1 MSEEIWSH
9 HVTRTGTMVTVE
21 LSGEIDMAVSGDVLD
36 AIRAQL
42 GRAGTVTVLVDL
54 SAVTFLGSAGL
65 QALVEARRLADPDR
79 RRLVVTGAKGLPRQV
94 LEITSLPTFL
104 DRSESDCTAR
114 KRVAP
119 CLVDP

>member
-1 MSEEIWSH
+1 MSEEIWSY
-9 HVTRTGTMVTVE
+9 HVTRIGSMVTVE

-36 AIRAQL
+36 AITAEL

-65 QALVEARRLADPDR
+65 QALVEARRLADADR

-94 LEITSLPTFL
+94 LEITSLLTFL
-104 DRSESDCTAR
+104 DRSESD
-114 KRVAP
+114 
-119 CLVDP
+119 

>member
-1 MSEEIWSH
+1 MSEEIWSY
-9 HVTRTGTMVTVE
+9 HVTRTGPMVTVE

-36 AIRAQL
+36 AITAEL

-65 QALVEARRLADPDR
+65 QALVEARRLADAGR

-94 LEITSLPTFL
+94 LEITRLLTFL
-104 DRSESDCTAR
+104 DQSESD
-114 KRVAP
+114 
-119 CLVDP
+119 